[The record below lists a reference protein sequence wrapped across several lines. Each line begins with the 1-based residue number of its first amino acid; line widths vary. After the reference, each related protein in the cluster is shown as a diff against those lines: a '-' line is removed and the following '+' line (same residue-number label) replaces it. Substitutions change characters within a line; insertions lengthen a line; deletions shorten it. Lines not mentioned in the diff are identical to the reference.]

1 MIAMTR
7 RSGAGI
13 ESFFIIR
20 MAPSEKARMI
30 KMRILV
36 ESMGITSFHK
46 LSLDLSKVR
55 HHVIP
60 LFQVVHIFGFG
71 KAVIHPVHEGRT
83 A

>member
-7 RSGAGI
+7 RRGAGI

-20 MAPSEKARMI
+20 MAPIEKARMI

-36 ESMGITSFHK
+36 ESMGITSFRE
-46 LSLDLSKVR
+46 LGLDLSEIR

-60 LFQVVHIFGFG
+60 LFQVIYILRFGE
-71 KAVIHPVHEGRT
+71 AVINPVHECRT
-83 A
+83 T